1 MSARRRGRRHGERG
15 DGRAR
20 SPAPPCSARSAR
32 PHSRGGGPRCRNGRL
47 KLALS
52 ADVDTR
58 PLAAKTGK
66 MDNVALGQRLG
77 HGHSQ
82 SRAIAQAEPGGRRN
96 VPTALQLIHTRPVLA
111 TQAYTFKS
119 SGSRTRSGTATSPPS
134 TDSGGLAKPRS
145 LARWYRGGETNALN
159 GDPGSWL
166 RSHRR
171 SGAEDPLPARSE
183 APRMEELGEMLVD
196 PSDQPAHPTPTA
208 PVHLPKY
215 CRSNLQLEQACPD
228 LRNTGIVAASDAGL
242 WSSAPCLLAESQP
255 L

>member
-1 MSARRRGRRHGERG
+1 MW
-15 DGRAR
+15 
-20 SPAPPCSARSAR
+20 PQ
-32 PHSRGGGPRCRNGRL
+32 
-47 KLALS
+47 
-52 ADVDTR
+52 
-58 PLAAKTGK
+58 
-66 MDNVALGQRLG
+66 DNAWGTVT
-77 HGHSQ
+77 Q
-82 SRAIAQAEPGGRRN
+82 SRAIAQAVPGGRRN
-96 VPTALQLIHTRPVLA
+96 VPTALQLIQTRPVLA

-119 SGSRTRSGTATSPPS
+119 SGSRTRSGPATSPPS

-159 GDPGSWL
+159 GDPGAWL

-196 PSDQPAHPTPTA
+196 PSDQPPHITPAA

-242 WSSAPCLLAESQP
+242 WSSAPCSLAESQP